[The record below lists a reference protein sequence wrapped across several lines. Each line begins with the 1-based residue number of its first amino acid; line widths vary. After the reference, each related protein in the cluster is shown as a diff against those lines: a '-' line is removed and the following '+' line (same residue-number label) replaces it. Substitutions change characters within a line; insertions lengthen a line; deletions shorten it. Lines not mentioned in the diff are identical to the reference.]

1 LRGEPGSKHFYSFY
15 NGELKV
21 DEHGEN
27 NSYDDES
34 VNKSIEIIKNY
45 DKDEPF
51 CLFLGLEKPHPPYQ
65 IEEPYFNS
73 IDREKLPKRVRL
85 SDEELAKKPKIIR
98 ELVREMNTD
107 LLNKNDWDELR
118 GCYLGMV
125 QKVDEYVKHICDALK
140 EKGVYD
146 NTAIFFFSDHGDYTG
161 DYSMVEKHKI
171 PLKTV

>member
-1 LRGEPGSKHFYSFY
+1 M
-15 NGELKV
+15 
-21 DEHGEN
+21 
-27 NSYDDES
+27 
-34 VNKSIEIIKNY
+34 
-45 DKDEPF
+45 
-51 CLFLGLEKPHPPYQ
+51 
-65 IEEPYFNS
+65 
-73 IDREKLPKRVRL
+73 

-146 NTAIFFFSDHGDYTG
+146 NTAIFFFSDHGDYTR
-161 DYSMVEKHKI
+161 
-171 PLKTV
+171 